1 MNIFRNREEIWFR
14 VFFPKMNLFKYFLLL
29 VYVIKSSR
37 GLSENVTYSS
47 IGWPYLFTG
56 IPQLDQHL
64 DQRQDP
70 PQDHSQYRPQDASQ
84 DQQNDPPQDQQNDQR
99 PNHQQDQ
106 WQDQRH
112 ESSERR
118 SSLPMLLS
126 LYKNY
131 QNNFIQ
137 IDDDPKYDRENQSPI
152 EEDSSRMD
160 PSNLNTSNV
169 NNTKVESSKDN
180 VNSSTVVNKSESE
193 FRPTI
198 ETSIDRP
205 NIDPIVPIIKR
216 MLRRK
221 DIRKE
226 YPNYESIKRRKGSSS
241 GYNDETSRSSSNKV
255 YNDEDDGHSS
265 YGQEDE
271 EEDEPYY
278 EDDNW
283 SKKSL
288 GGYPV
293 GHAHHHSHS
302 SLLPLHDHY
311 YTGSTG
317 VPAYWNHGHYY
328 PYYQPYH
335 GHHHYIGKY
344 GKHLYKE
351 EYAIILVVIS
361 LAAFL
366 GLLFSM
372 LMPYALIQSQAITG
386 VPSNTVPY
394 TNAVTSLSGNQF
406 GNTAVSTDV
415 NRIMN
420 PFGRRRRK
428 RMIRFDAMQYLNEQL
443 NGKSDG
449 RSGKRNPVNRNGD
462 GRNSEYVP
470 LSEFLKTL
478 YRGDLMQQVDHR
490 LLEFAARTTYNL
502 LLNNL

>member
-1 MNIFRNREEIWFR
+1 
-14 VFFPKMNLFKYFLLL
+14 MNLLKFFLLL
-29 VYVIKSSR
+29 VCAIKSSN

-47 IGWPYLFTG
+47 IRWPYPFSG
-56 IPQLDQHL
+56 APQLNQ
-64 DQRQDP
+64 Q
-70 PQDHSQYRPQDASQ
+70 Q
-84 DQQNDPPQDQQNDQR
+84 DQQQDQS
-99 PNHQQDQ
+99 
-106 WQDQRH
+106 H
-112 ESSERR
+112 ESSEQKP
-118 SSLPMLLS
+118 SLPVLLS
-126 LYKNY
+126 LYKDY
-131 QNNFIQ
+131 QNNYMQ
-137 IDDDPKYDRENQSPI
+137 IDDDPKYDRENQSPF
-152 EEDSSRMD
+152 EESDAAAGSSR
-160 PSNLNTSNV
+160 
-169 NNTKVESSKDN
+169 VENSK
-180 VNSSTVVNKSESE
+180 VNSSTLVNKSESE

-205 NIDPIVPIIKR
+205 TIDPIVPIIKR

-226 YPNYESIKRRKGSSS
+226 YPNYEPIKRRKGSSS
-241 GYNDETSRSSSNKV
+241 AGYNDETSRSSSNKV

-271 EEDEPYY
+271 EEEEPYY
-278 EDDNW
+278 EDDSW

-288 GGYPV
+288 GGAGYSA
-293 GHAHHHSHS
+293 GHHHHAH

-311 YTGSTG
+311 YTGSSG

-328 PYYQPYH
+328 PYYAQPYH
-335 GHHHYIGKY
+335 SGHHHYMGKY

-366 GLLFSM
+366 GLIFSM

-394 TNAVTSLSGNQF
+394 TNAVTTLSGNQF
-406 GNTAVSTDV
+406 GNAAVSTDV

-443 NGKSDG
+443 NGDRRSDG
-449 RSGKRNPVNRNGD
+449 RSRKRDQVNRNVD
-462 GRNSEYVP
+462 GNEHNRSAGEYVP
-470 LSEFLKTL
+470 LSKFLESL
-478 YRGDLMQQVDHR
+478 YRSSLVDHVDHR
-490 LLEFAARTTYNL
+490 LLQFAARVTYNL
-502 LLNNL
+502 LNNL